1 MWLARPHIQSKH
13 VWSMAEA
20 EEGMTDGSPGTWLP
34 LPERAQDGA
43 SLVCHQHTH
52 VLHTVLHYLFI
63 PIKPTCQD
71 LSYIPNPCVCPIKD
85 EPSEI

>member
-13 VWSMAEA
+13 VWSMAEGG
-20 EEGMTDGSPGTWLP
+20 EGRNDGSPRTWLP
-34 LPERAQDGA
+34 LPDRAQDEA

-52 VLHTVLHYLFI
+52 VFTHVCVHIFI

-71 LSYIPNPCVCPIKD
+71 LSHIPNPCMCPIKD